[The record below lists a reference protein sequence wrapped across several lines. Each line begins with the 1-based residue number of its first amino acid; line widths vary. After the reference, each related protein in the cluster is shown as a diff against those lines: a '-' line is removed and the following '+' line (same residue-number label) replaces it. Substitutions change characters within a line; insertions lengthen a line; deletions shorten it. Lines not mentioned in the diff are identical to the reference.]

1 MHIALINIKSVILR
15 SFEKEFNLNK
25 VVSESKSNFRIE
37 KKELSSLYF
46 SQEKKKSYYYISLTD
61 SGQCL
66 LFYF

>member
-46 SQEKKKSYYYISLTD
+46 SQEKKNPTII
-61 SGQCL
+61 
-66 LFYF
+66 FH